1 MMMTMVKKSTG
12 MKMNVAVTGIAMDGM
27 IERQKHKKEKLLR
40 QKLLND
46 SWISPFDLVHVRD
59 SKSPE
64 K

>member
-1 MMMTMVKKSTG
+1 MGMV
-12 MKMNVAVTGIAMDGM
+12 
-27 IERQKHKKEKLLR
+27 ERREHKKKEREEKIAATE
-40 QKLLND
+40 LLND